1 MMLTIGLILI
11 FLVVGGGAFM
21 LISGSTSASF
31 GLGKT
36 LGLSGVTG
44 FFGAGLSMYTDTWNM
59 IVSSAY
65 GVLGM
70 YGYLFLFGLGLM
82 VIVWIWNGF
91 QDVSKNR
98 PIGIVD

>member
-1 MMLTIGLILI
+1 MMMTIGLILI

-36 LGLSGVTG
+36 LGLSGVSG
-44 FFGAGLSMYTDTWNM
+44 FFGAGLSMYTDTWNL

-70 YGYLFLFGLGLM
+70 YGYLFLLGLAVM
-82 VIVWIWNGF
+82 VGVWIWNGF
-91 QDVSKNR
+91 QDISKNR